1 MKVHMQIINKIIITL
16 HGNEKKKKS
25 EKDNITTINEE
36 CEFIF
41 YRHKIRS

>member
-1 MKVHMQIINKIIITL
+1 MGM
-16 HGNEKKKKS
+16 EKKKS